1 MNKRATAQFW
11 LEFTTDISCLALG
24 NIFTYILFH
33 VIFNKIQDYPFTE
46 WVEYIVNIA
55 LSFIVVFVIFH
66 SNIDIHKR
74 NRLREF
80 SSVLKN
86 VSLTYAMFTT
96 LMILTKNELLDSR
109 YTFIFSYIFTVI
121 FSSFGRYHLKRKI
134 TGSFT
139 KSAAASIA
147 GVIVTEDQ
155 AEEFVKGIHEDW
167 SLRISGIALL
177 GDPSPLSGGGLATK
191 DKAICDIPVVADE
204 TNYMDWIRSSPLD
217 EVFVNLPYNNNDE
230 IAEIVEELEVKHK
243 IYLEIYVME

>member
-11 LEFTTDISCLALG
+11 LEFTTDISCLVLG

-74 NRLREF
+74 NRLKEF

-86 VSLTYAMFTT
+86 VSLTYAMFIT

-109 YTFIFSYIFTVI
+109 YTFIFSFIF
-121 FSSFGRYHLKRKI
+121 
-134 TGSFT
+134 
-139 KSAAASIA
+139 
-147 GVIVTEDQ
+147 
-155 AEEFVKGIHEDW
+155 
-167 SLRISGIALL
+167 
-177 GDPSPLSGGGLATK
+177 PLSFHLSEDT
-191 DKAICDIPVVADE
+191 I
-204 TNYMDWIRSSPLD
+204 
-217 EVFVNLPYNNNDE
+217 
-230 IAEIVEELEVKHK
+230 
-243 IYLEIYVME
+243 